1 MHHLELAPVV
11 RIVLRIRVP
20 ALPTLQQTCKSA
32 AVAGE
37 EAGFRVG
44 IGVRDWAYRLRFRVA
59 GLQFRVEGF
68 RTTVRGLRG
77 AFNCTGS
84 RTRD

>member
-20 ALPTLQQTCKSA
+20 ALRQACESA

-44 IGVRDWAYRLRFRVA
+44 IGVRVRAYRLRFRVA

-68 RTTVRGLRG
+68 RTRTTV
-77 AFNCTGS
+77 
-84 RTRD
+84 